1 MVQLALCLCL
11 KHYPAP
17 LENPTTCFYFLSRWC
32 TCSYQLHPLSL
43 PPSLPPTPPP
53 RHLSLQVWLQ
63 YPERTAPL
71 STLPRSPL
79 RQSASLTR
87 RTSWFGPASCFLPS
101 HCVCAAAA
109 AVVVAWC
116 QPTPTGEEDI
126 SLPLLCQRAASN
138 LPSLS
143 SSPAPLAS
151 VPCQSTRLLP
161 QPELSS
167 NSSETSGR
175 RRVLDS
181 PSLRLLASAAC
192 YGN

>member
-1 MVQLALCLCL
+1 MLSF
-11 KHYPAP
+11 KPAP
-17 LENPTTCFYFLSRWC
+17 LETNRIFFSFFVLSRWWC
-32 TCSYQLHPLSL
+32 TCSHQLRLSL
-43 PPSLPPTPPP
+43 PPLPPP
-53 RHLSLQVWLQ
+53 
-63 YPERTAPL
+63 APL
-71 STLPRSPL
+71 QLDYSTQAAPRRRRSPLSRSPL

-87 RTSWFGPASCFLPS
+87 RTSWFGPASSFLPFS
-101 HCVCAAAA
+101 LCVCA

-116 QPTPTGEEDI
+116 QPTQTREEDI
-126 SLPLLCQRAASN
+126 SLPLFCWRAASN

-151 VPCQSTRLLP
+151 VPCQSTRLLS